1 MERKVRI
8 YNFIKEFWNLVKSWI
23 EVPSQSDSEGWEQV
37 LSDSEKLKPYYSED
51 NAEGRFFRKMVVDW
65 MEYLKERSK
74 EGER

>member
-8 YNFIKEFWNLVKSWI
+8 YNFIRQFWDIVKSWI
-23 EVPSQSDSEGWEQV
+23 EVPSQNDSEGWEAI
-37 LSDSEKLKPYYSED
+37 LTDSEKLKPYYSED
-51 NAEGRFFRKMVVDW
+51 TAEGRFFRKVVVDW